1 MSNLIQLLFI
11 LAAVTLPELAN
22 CQQMFAEKW
31 FMRHAPYDKEGSTC
45 TTDADC
51 DAPGKQ
57 RFKTV
62 GGVRTKVEQR
72 CALVEIYVA
81 TSISISEFVEPT
93 RSLQCIAR
101 ENCNTQRAEKGFRY
115 LSFCDNAFGKGA

>member
-1 MSNLIQLLFI
+1 MHYNLFNSNRLNMSNFTLWLFI
-11 LAAVTLPELAN
+11 LAAVTLQETVL

-31 FMRHAPYDKEGSTC
+31 FMKHPHYDREGSTC
-45 TTDADC
+45 QVDADC

-57 RFKTV
+57 KFREDPV
-62 GGVRTKVEQR
+62 DGTKEKIEQR

-93 RSLQCIAR
+93 RSL
-101 ENCNTQRAEKGFRY
+101 
-115 LSFCDNAFGKGA
+115 